1 MDSEKDIP
9 EYGALKVP
17 KEQPHCEYCGMIT
30 WGDRCNCTQQPNMS
44 RKIVAMFDMNAD
56 GRLTVED
63 LNIIAIRHEWMFV
76 AGLFILVGSVGN
88 VFGYWNIDSDLA
100 FGMGYKIGSASATS
114 TDYTSISPATFS
126 RENIQFASDSKAF
139 YSSDAIGGSAN
150 YMYRYFPAASVTNE
164 DLFSPSQAAGTVINV
179 AVFAGQD
186 GGNSHNYTIG
196 KSPSG
201 FADSGYQSYITV
213 TEIAP

>member
-9 EYGALKVP
+9 EYGALKTP

-88 VFGYWNIDSDLA
+88 VFGYWNIDSDA
-100 FGMGYKIGSASATS
+100 FWA
-114 TDYTSISPATFS
+114 
-126 RENIQFASDSKAF
+126 
-139 YSSDAIGGSAN
+139 
-150 YMYRYFPAASVTNE
+150 
-164 DLFSPSQAAGTVINV
+164 AAGLAAMLEYVDDV
-179 AVFAGQD
+179 R
-186 GGNSHNYTIG
+186 HRRRR
-196 KSPSG
+196 KR
-201 FADSGYQSYITV
+201 
-213 TEIAP
+213 